1 MNKLKIRNR
10 TSSVAPAKTAE
21 RIERLLAE
29 AGANRIS
36 KSYTAGELS
45 GIEFILT
52 TQFGVL
58 AFRLPVNVDG
68 AYKVLTDNNKG
79 HLSSFRRKQLRE
91 QAERTAWKLAQESL
105 EIQLSQVAMN
115 QMELAQALFP
125 HIVKDGV
132 TLFDY
137 ARQGGYQNLLAAPSV
152 RGEVVE

>member
-1 MNKLKIRNR
+1 MNKLKVRNR

-21 RIERLLAE
+21 RIEKLLAE

-36 KSYTAGELS
+36 KSYTAGELT
-45 GIEFILT
+45 GIEFVLMS
-52 TQFGVL
+52 QFGLL
-58 AFRLPVNVDG
+58 AFRLPVNADG
-68 AYKVLTDNNKG
+68 AYKVLADNNKG

-115 QMELAQALFP
+115 QMLLEQALLP
-125 HIVKDGV
+125 HIIKDDL

-137 ARQGGYQNLLAAPSV
+137 LRQGGYQGLLAAPSQ